1 MRRTSNLFGLV
12 RDSVNADYIWRLSDT
27 TAVLSDLNYDIR
39 SGVVQQFDIG
49 MTRYVYPDVS
59 LYLGSRYLRPIIVS
73 APGVFEQGSN
83 SVVAAITYALSS
95 RYTATFSQEYNFDY
109 GKSVRSEV
117 TIMRRYHRMYY
128 GLTFATDESLKRQ
141 SVMFSVWP
149 QGVKELALGR
159 RRYAGVSE
167 MMTDD

>member
-1 MRRTSNLFGLV
+1 M
-12 RDSVNADYIWRLSDT
+12 WRLSDT

-39 SGVVQQFDIG
+39 SGVVQQFDVG
-49 MTRYVYPDVS
+49 MARYVYPDVS
-59 LYLGSRYLRPIIVS
+59 FYLGSRYLRPVQVQVRENG
-73 APGVFEQGSN
+73 ALVVNEQGSN
-83 SVVAAITYALSS
+83 SVVAAITYALGS

-149 QGVKELALGR
+149 QGVNELALGR
-159 RRYAGVSE
+159 HRSVGLSD
-167 MMTDD
+167 MTTDD

>member
-1 MRRTSNLFGLV
+1 
-12 RDSVNADYIWRLSDT
+12 
-27 TAVLSDLNYDIR
+27 
-39 SGVVQQFDIG
+39 

-59 LYLGSRYLRPIIVS
+59 FYLGSRYLRPVIVS
-73 APGVFEQGSN
+73 VPSAGVYEKGSN
-83 SVVAAITYALSS
+83 SVVAAITYALGS

-109 GKSVRSEV
+109 GKSIGSEV

-128 GLTFATDESLKRQ
+128 GLTFATDESLKSQ
-141 SVMFSVWP
+141 SVMFCVWP

-167 MMTDD
+167 MATDD

>member
-1 MRRTSNLFGLV
+1 
-12 RDSVNADYIWRLSDT
+12 
-27 TAVLSDLNYDIR
+27 VLSDLNYDIR

-59 LYLGSRYLRPIIVS
+59 LYLGNRYLRPIIVDVPS
-73 APGVFEQGSN
+73 AGVYEQGSN

-95 RYTATFSQEYNFDY
+95 RYTAMFSQEYNFDY
-109 GKSVRSEV
+109 GKSVRSEM

-128 GLTFATDESLKRQ
+128 GLTFATDESLDRQ

-149 QGVKELALGR
+149 QGVKEIALGR
-159 RRYAGVSE
+159 RRSVGMSE
-167 MMTDD
+167 MMSDD